1 MENSEND
8 RDGDT
13 ENENTKKSE
22 EEPLI
27 SSNPNEQTD
36 RMPSPTPSPANR
48 DKTKWIFEIFHGEE
62 HVYGIRQININGS
75 ETFIG
80 TPGGKAVH
88 IELMDGKEIQ
98 TVTFSG
104 LN

>member
-1 MENSEND
+1 LIQQRNHTAIEI
-8 RDGDT
+8 
-13 ENENTKKSE
+13 K
-22 EEPLI
+22 PLM
-27 SSNPNEQTD
+27 NQNEQTD
-36 RMPSPTPSPANR
+36 QTPSPANR

-88 IELMDGKEIQ
+88 IELMDGKKIQ

>member
-22 EEPLI
+22 EEPLLN
-27 SSNPNEQTD
+27 SNEQTD
-36 RMPSPTPSPANR
+36 RAPSPRNR

-62 HVYGIRQININGS
+62 HVYGIRQIKINGS
-75 ETFIG
+75 EEKFIG
-80 TPGGKAVH
+80 TPRGKAVH
-88 IELMDGKEIQ
+88 IELMDGKKIQ